1 MKMDNLNPKSQKN
14 LQILLAN
21 QTPEQRNNLNNSLN
35 LSNVIKRPS
44 KCRLCDGHGKIY
56 RNDIGARGIEYFYLE
71 ECDRCYGKGFEPN

>member
-1 MKMDNLNPKSQKN
+1 MENLSQKLQKN
-14 LQILLAN
+14 SQILLAN
-21 QTPEQRNNLNNSLN
+21 QTADQRKSQSNILN

>member
-1 MKMDNLNPKSQKN
+1 METLNQKLQKN
-14 LQILLAN
+14 SQILLAN
-21 QTPEQRNNLNNSLN
+21 QTPDQRKNLNSTLN

-71 ECDRCYGKGFEPN
+71 ERDRCYGKGYEPN